1 MVAELLECGRAGSA
15 YFTARNDCLQKLNE
29 KSNQKTFATE
39 LEKFNSAKTEDL
51 EMALTTRFICDKADL
66 AALVS
71 SIGQFGSGLLNLIFT
86 EMNAQIEVI
95 PVKTVASQ
103 MPAKKEVTNPPLGQQ
118 LIRRSNSPSSL
129 VSSLDSGIGGQI
141 SPVNQGLKHK

>member
-51 EMALTTRFICDKADL
+51 EVALTTRFICDKADL

-86 EMNAQIEVI
+86 
-95 PVKTVASQ
+95 
-103 MPAKKEVTNPPLGQQ
+103 L
-118 LIRRSNSPSSL
+118 
-129 VSSLDSGIGGQI
+129 
-141 SPVNQGLKHK
+141 LK